1 MNTGDMEK
9 YCPKPHPVYFNVF
22 SMWQQL
28 SGSVQYL
35 INVDIWKFHR
45 RTQTMARR
53 SGWSR
58 TFRKDSRLQ
67 QYFLDKVVPTGKTLG
82 TGSYGS
88 VLEVSGEF

>member
-1 MNTGDMEK
+1 MIRAPLCWLHKNQGAA
-9 YCPKPHPVYFNVF
+9 Y
-22 SMWQQL
+22 S
-28 SGSVQYL
+28 YL
-35 INVDIWKFHR
+35 EIPSED
-45 RTQTMARR
+45 MARR

-58 TFRKDSRLQ
+58 TFSKDSKLQ